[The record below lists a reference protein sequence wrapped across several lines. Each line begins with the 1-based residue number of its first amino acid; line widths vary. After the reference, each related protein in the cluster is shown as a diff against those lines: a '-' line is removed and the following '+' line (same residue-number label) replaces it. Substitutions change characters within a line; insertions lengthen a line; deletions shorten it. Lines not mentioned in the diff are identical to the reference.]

1 MNRQEQVA
9 ELLRTADAPMSAH
22 GIANALGWEV
32 TQIKHIVKTL
42 VTRCK
47 IHITHRTPSAAG
59 RNTCWYCHGEGE
71 SAPEV
76 QMYSKHSTAVKP
88 VVTTV
93 DRVINRQR
101 KKVEMLGVW
110 GGLL

>member
-1 MNRQEQVA
+1 MNRIELVA
-9 ELLRTADAPMSAH
+9 ELLRTADGTMTSH
-22 GIANALGWEV
+22 QIADALGCNAAQV
-32 TQIKHIVKTL
+32 KHVVQVLLKRK
-42 VTRCK
+42 V
-47 IHITHRTPSAAG
+47 IHIFERCPSVKG
-59 RNTCWYCHGEGE
+59 RNTCKYLYGDGA

-76 QMYSKHSTAVKP
+76 PQYTKHSKAVKP
-88 VVTTV
+88 VPTTL